1 MEYTKVKTKSN
12 AAKIAAGLL
21 TILSSIIPQ
30 TAISDVATD
39 QRPRELTDLELDS
52 VTAGNQSVSPLD
64 DLMAFS
70 ASKTTAAGTRIHV
83 DGSFGLVDSLD
94 SKVVGSLALSGNAQ
108 RDLSSLI
115 NINAVNS
122 TINVLMN
129 LNINID
135 SNIGQLNQYNL
146 QGILPNQLTLP
157 RQ

>member
-1 MEYTKVKTKSN
+1 MKYTKVKTKSN
-12 AAKIAAGLL
+12 AAKISAGLL
-21 TILSSIIPQ
+21 TILASVISHN
-30 TAISDVATD
+30 AISDEATY
-39 QRPRELTDLELDS
+39 QGPRELTDLELDS
-52 VTAGNQSVSPLD
+52 VTAGNQSVNPLD
-64 DLMAFS
+64 DLVVFS
-70 ASKTTAAGTRIHV
+70 ASKTTAAGTRINV

-94 SKVVGSLALSGNAQ
+94 SIVAGSLTLSDNAQ

-146 QGILPNQLTLP
+146 HGILPNHLTLP
-157 RQ
+157 RH